1 MLGAHSCLL
10 SLCLFTLLC
19 PQRKLDTFST
29 GGLGGGRHAKPEKRT
44 RLDADDLQAAVL
56 SYMSQ
61 AQNQYV
67 TIANLEKALSQPRSA
82 VAEMVKKLCIRLDDG
97 PNKGMYGL
105 APEYR
110 LAGDASEEPVI
121 LAANVN
127 APYNNNQSGAGAY
140 GVKQEYGVKRE

>member
-1 MLGAHSCLL
+1 L
-10 SLCLFTLLC
+10 
-19 PQRKLDTFST
+19 QRKLDTFST

-82 VAEMVKKLCIRLDDG
+82 VAEMVKKLCIRLEDG

-121 LAANVN
+121 LAANIN
-127 APYNNNQSGAGAY
+127 APYNNNQMGGAGAY